1 MELTCINCNKKFE
14 AKRKDTL
21 RCPVCKKKHASY
33 KTMLSRK
40 KHHPEIE
47 MGVGSGNSY
56 KNKHRALGIQ
66 TYRRAKKTKCE
77 WCGSTNNL
85 LVHHLDENRYNN
97 NIDNL
102 ITLCKRCH
110 QNLHT
115 KRNMTTGRY
124 EAK

>member
-77 WCGSTNNL
+77 WCSSTNNL

>member
-1 MELTCINCNKKFE
+1 MELICIDCLNKFK
-14 AKRKDTL
+14 AKRNDTL

>member
-1 MELTCINCNKKFE
+1 MELICIVCLNKFN

-47 MGVGSGNSY
+47 MGVSSCNSY

>member
-33 KTMLSRK
+33 KTMLSKK

-66 TYRRAKKTKCE
+66 TYRRVKKTKCE

>member
-1 MELTCINCNKKFE
+1 MELICIDCLNKFK

-40 KHHPEIE
+40 KRYPEIE

-115 KRNMTTGRY
+115 KRNITTGRY

>member
-1 MELTCINCNKKFE
+1 MR
-14 AKRKDTL
+14 A
-21 RCPVCKKKHASY
+21 
-33 KTMLSRK
+33 RK
-40 KHHPEIE
+40 KRFPEIE
-47 MGVGSGNSY
+47 IGVGSGNSY

>member
-1 MELTCINCNKKFE
+1 MELTCINCSKKFE

-21 RCPVCKKKHASY
+21 RCSVCKKKHASY

-40 KHHPEIE
+40 KHNPEIE

-66 TYRRAKKTKCE
+66 TYRRAKKSKCE
-77 WCGSTNNL
+77 WCGSINNL

>member
-1 MELTCINCNKKFE
+1 MELTCIACNKKFE

-21 RCPVCKKKHASY
+21 RCPVWKKKHASY
-33 KTMLSRK
+33 KTMLSK
-40 KHHPEIE
+40 KKRHPEIE

-77 WCGSTNNL
+77 WCGSINNL